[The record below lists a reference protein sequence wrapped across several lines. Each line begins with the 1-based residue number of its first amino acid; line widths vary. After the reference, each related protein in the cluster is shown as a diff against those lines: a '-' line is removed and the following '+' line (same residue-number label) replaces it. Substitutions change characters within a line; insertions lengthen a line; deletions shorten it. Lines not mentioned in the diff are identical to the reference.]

1 MIGTLTSIAV
11 GGALGALCR
20 YGLGLLVSTMT
31 IMPMWVAT
39 LGVNILGCS
48 LMGFMAAY
56 LSSHAA
62 LSEQLRPLIMIGFLG
77 GLTTFSSFALDSF
90 SLFDKGHY
98 ASLTLYLISSFAL
111 SLLGFFAFYAFT
123 KSALGQG

>member
-1 MIGTLTSIAV
+1 MIGTLTSIAI
-11 GGALGALCR
+11 GGAFGALSR
-20 YGLGLLVSTMT
+20 FGIGLFVSTLT
-31 IMPMWVAT
+31 TMPAWVAT

-56 LSSHAA
+56 LSSHPA

-90 SLFDKGHY
+90 ALLDKGHY
-98 ASLTLYLISSFAL
+98 ASLVVYLISSFVL
-111 SLLGFFAFYAFT
+111 SLIGFFAVYILT
-123 KSALGQG
+123 KSLMGQG